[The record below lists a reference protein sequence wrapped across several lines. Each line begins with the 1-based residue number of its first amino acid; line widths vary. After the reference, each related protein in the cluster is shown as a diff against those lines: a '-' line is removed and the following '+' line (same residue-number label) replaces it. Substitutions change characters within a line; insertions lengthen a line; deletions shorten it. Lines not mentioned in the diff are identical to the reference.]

1 MEARTACDIREVRP
15 TEAAD
20 ALALFAGGPTA
31 ATLTRQLSVG
41 AFDAAD
47 GTLRGAAVNES
58 LGPRSCA
65 VHVHCDDPEL
75 GRSLLDRALRKA
87 AAAGRRAS
95 RVTLQP
101 EPTARA
107 IWVESS
113 WPARPT
119 ADPTAGEPPSQTRSP
134 TPSPAETDGE
144 VGGQVETDA
153 RAKVG
158 NGTEAEVEPATP
170 GPANE
175 AVDAA

>member
-20 ALALFAGGPTA
+20 ALALFDGGPTA

-41 AFDAAD
+41 AFDPGD
-47 GTLRGAAVNES
+47 GTLRGAAVNEAI
-58 LGPRSCA
+58 GPRSCA
-65 VHVHCDDPEL
+65 VHLHCDDPEL

-95 RVTLQP
+95 RVTVHP
-101 EPTARA
+101 DPTARA

-119 ADPTAGEPPSQTRSP
+119 ADPSPDENESQTEADVEVAVGND
-134 TPSPAETDGE
+134 AETGI
-144 VGGQVETDA
+144 GAETE
-153 RAKVG
+153 
-158 NGTEAEVEPATP
+158 TEAEATVEAP
-170 GPANE
+170 
-175 AVDAA
+175 VDETADTA